1 MASLSNL
8 KVFATHP
15 HQCSYLSEQQ
25 ATTLFID
32 PDTYIDV
39 DLYTAL
45 SEIGFRRSGPHVYRP
60 HCQACTAC
68 TPARVPVTEF
78 AASRQQ
84 RKTIN
89 RNRHLAVNEISSI
102 SGDEHYQLYQRYIS
116 QRHTDGD
123 MYPPSKEQ
131 YDSFLLNSIGNTHY
145 YEFRRDRQLV
155 AVAVTDQMS
164 NGLSAIYT
172 FFDPKLERL
181 SLGKYAILW
190 QIQRAREL
198 NLPYLYLGYWIK
210 NCRKM
215 SYKTDYRP
223 LQLLI
228 NNHWQTLR

>member
-1 MASLSNL
+1 MTSLSNL
-8 KVFATHP
+8 KVFTTHP
-15 HQCSYLSEQQ
+15 HQCSYLDEQQ
-25 ATTLFID
+25 ATTLFVD
-32 PDTYIDV
+32 PDSHIDV
-39 DLYTAL
+39 ELYTAL

-60 HCQACTAC
+60 HCGTCTAC
-68 TPARVPVTEF
+68 KPARVPVIDFTPN
-78 AASRQQ
+78 RQQ

-89 RNRHLAVNEISSI
+89 RNRDLEVNETSSI
-102 SGDEHYQLYQRYIS
+102 SDDEHYQLYQRYIS

-131 YDSFLLNSIGNTHY
+131 YDAFLLNSIGNTHY
-145 YEFRRDRQLV
+145 YDFRLDKQLV
-155 AVAVTDQMS
+155 AVAVTDHMS

-172 FFDPKLERL
+172 FFDPELERR

-198 NLPYLYLGYWIK
+198 QLPYLYLGYWIK
-210 NCRKM
+210 DCRKM

-228 NNHWQTLR
+228 NNHWLTLR